1 MPIGKNAIKRVTN
14 NGYSN
19 VKTAAPDMENSV
31 EVKEAP
37 ALVAEEKVSAKK
49 TSAKTPSK
57 AAETKKAADT
67 KVSAEKKTTG
77 TKAPKKS
84 MEAEPELS
92 PVKTVEKV
100 VKKTSKAQKRQGDG
114 YVNLGGE
121 LPYYLL

>member
-49 TSAKTPSK
+49 TAVKTPSK
-57 AAETKKAADT
+57 AAETKKAT
-67 KVSAEKKTTG
+67 GTKKTAV

-92 PVKTVEKV
+92 PVKTVERV